1 MRMRTIAAALVLVI
15 AGLAAAGPAAGAL
28 DGTVKLGGI
37 FLDEEG
43 DRSVMQ
49 ETYNVYDGFNLAQ
62 IRLDGLLSPSHY
74 LRLDLQDLTL
84 DSRKGDLVYR
94 VPGALKLTAG
104 YDRHRQVFS
113 PDGGVDSRRQD
124 WRAGLQFT
132 PLRRLNVTADFNY
145 LTRDGDRLSY
155 PGGAPSGLG
164 TRYDN
169 TLWTGQA
176 TAEFREGGHG
186 GAVTFRTSEFDDAL
200 NPTADRAGY
209 VWAGR
214 LYAPM
219 PFWSKWNNFVR
230 AAVGTRKLSGSGL
243 DYRIMSAQYTAV
255 VEPVPAF
262 QLKYLFDGSRIDD
275 AATRLRTD
283 RFQNDV
289 QVAYFNRYGRLHGG
303 YGYEINDDDRFLTH
317 YDSWNA
323 GAEFRYHKLVT
334 AKVDY
339 ASRVKKDEEA
349 LTLLQDVEAAQ
360 ARAKL
365 EVRPVDGLVLGA
377 DYADREREFP
387 DIGVEA
393 EGATAGVYGRYTYAG
408 WGTASADYSYTD
420 DDYTDLAGGF
430 RTFSNVATGRL
441 EFTRVRNLRL
451 ATGFTWLDIAR
462 DLDIEKGLFFA
473 EGAYTL
479 LDHYRLEVKFNGY
492 SYDDFI
498 LLDRYY
504 TANVVQ
510 INLAYDFRLK

>member
-1 MRMRTIAAALVLVI
+1 MEQLR
-15 AGLAAAGPAAGAL
+15 AG
-28 DGTVKLGGI
+28 
-37 FLDEEG
+37 
-43 DRSVMQ
+43 
-49 ETYNVYDGFNLAQ
+49 
-62 IRLDGLLSPSHY
+62 
-74 LRLDLQDLTL
+74 
-84 DSRKGDLVYR
+84 
-94 VPGALKLTAG
+94 
-104 YDRHRQVFS
+104 RHRQPQAVGQRARL
-113 PDGGVDSRRQD
+113 PDHERPVHGRGGAG
-124 WRAGLQFT
+124 AGLPDQV
-132 PLRRLNVTADFNY
+132 PLRRQPHRRR
-145 LTRDGDRLSY
+145 RD
-155 PGGAPSGLG
+155 
-164 TRYDN
+164 
-169 TLWTGQA
+169 
-176 TAEFREGGHG
+176 
-186 GAVTFRTSEFDDAL
+186 
-200 NPTADRAGY
+200 
-209 VWAGR
+209 
-214 LYAPM
+214 
-219 PFWSKWNNFVR
+219 
-230 AAVGTRKLSGSGL
+230 
-243 DYRIMSAQYTAV
+243 
-255 VEPVPAF
+255 
-262 QLKYLFDGSRIDD
+262 
-275 AATRLRTD
+275 RLRTD
-283 RFQNDV
+283 RFQNDI

-339 ASRVKKDEEA
+339 ASRAKKDEEA
-349 LTLLQDVEAAQ
+349 RTLLQDVEAAQ

-365 EVRPVDGLVLGA
+365 EVRPLDGLVLGA

-387 DIGVEA
+387 DIGVAA

-451 ATGFTWLDIAR
+451 ATGFTWLDIAQ

-479 LDHYRLEVKFNGY
+479 LDHYRLEVKYNGY